1 MATFAYRA
9 TERSGKEIRGRID
22 ASGEGVVV
30 NRLREMGYFPTEVR
44 KIRQESTGSVALE
57 ELPGIRLLYRLITG
71 GRVKRST
78 RTTFLREL
86 ATLLGAGLPLLR
98 SLEIVA
104 RNTDSSN
111 MKRALKAVETAV
123 QDGTMLSQ
131 ALAAQ
136 PRVFTA
142 LDVNMV
148 KAGEIGGAL
157 EEVLERLATY
167 YEKSAAQRGKVLS
180 ALYYPS
186 AVLVLATA
194 IITLIL
200 VFVVPRLQEIYASL
214 GRELPGA
221 TRALIYCSEVIRLRA
236 PWVAGGLVL
245 ALLLI
250 RQAGRTG
257 PGRYVLDR
265 IRLRL
270 PVFGVLVQKV
280 AVARFARTLS
290 TLLEAGVPILQAL
303 VIARDSS
310 GNEVLARAIVE
321 LHAAVRQGEPMA
333 EPLARCPVFP
343 ELVVHMVA
351 VGEETGEVDAM
362 LRKVAEAYER
372 QVDDLVNGLTALIEP
387 LLVVFL
393 GVGIGLV
400 VIALYLPL
408 LRFVDLF

>member
-1 MATFAYRA
+1 MATYAYRA

-22 ASGEGVVV
+22 ASGEGIVV

-44 KIRQESTGSVALE
+44 KIRQESAGSVALE
-57 ELPGIRLLYRLITG
+57 ELPGLRLLYRLITG

-236 PWVAGGLVL
+236 PWVAGGLIL

-257 PGRYVLDR
+257 PGRYALDR

-270 PVFGVLVQKV
+270 PVFGVLIQKV